1 MQRQMTIEIRNE
13 TPAFNESF
21 VSTIDL
27 PALPLALRDAEQ
39 RARVPMNPEQPP
51 VIVVISCPDLPELID
66 CRLDSPSTEEMN
78 FLASRMEQ
86 LSDTQLTAFQALC
99 AVHFANDPQFEEPVP
114 IWQLINMTYGLD
126 DVIVVGGIESDEDIG
141 EFVISNELNEDVA
154 AVPETSRYLL
164 DKKMIGKLQR
174 RNDGGVILD
183 GNYVVTEGY
192 DIPEIYDGETLPNHD
207 RSLDLAVF
215 RLLVAE
221 SPVNDSLETLKSA
234 EWIKLPISTQE
245 AKRIALRHNEGCLE
259 DCAYYRFES
268 AIPQIGEF
276 LFQDM
281 REFQLLNEI
290 ADRYLKLLDISKIRI
305 KAAFEHD
312 KPNNLREVLDIME
325 HEMKYS
331 IDPDIGDEDDYFK
344 RYLSFYTDTRIDPQ
358 WYSTVSSYYEGAA
371 LLEKIGG
378 AVTPYGACS
387 ARDKSLFEIVPY
399 ERPQEAI
406 DEGAEETEENNI
418 TIGGM

>member
-1 MQRQMTIEIRNE
+1 MQRKMTIEIRNE

-39 RARVPMNPEQPP
+39 RARLPMNPEQPP
-51 VIVVISCPDLPELID
+51 EIVVISCPDLPELID

-78 FLASRMEQ
+78 YFAARMEQ
-86 LSDTQLTAFQALC
+86 LTDTQMTAFRALC
-99 AVHFANDPQFEEPVP
+99 SVHFANDPTFEEPVP

-141 EFVISNELNEDVA
+141 EFVIANGLNEDVA
-154 AVPETSRYLL
+154 AVPETSLYLL

-174 RNDGGVILD
+174 KNDGGVILD

-192 DIPEIYDGETLPNHD
+192 EIPEIYDGETLPKRD

-234 EWIKLPISTQE
+234 EWIKLPISAQE
-245 AKRIALRHNEGCLE
+245 AQRTALRHNEGRME
-259 DCAYYRFES
+259 DCVYYRFES
-268 AIPQIGEF
+268 AIPQISDYF
-276 LFQDM
+276 FQDM
-281 REFQLLNEI
+281 QEFNLLNEI
-290 ADRYLKLLDISKIRI
+290 ANRYLKMLDISRIRF
-305 KAAFEHD
+305 KAALDHD
-312 KPNNLREVLDIME
+312 KPTNLREVLDIME
-325 HEMKYS
+325 HEGKYS
-331 IDPDIGDEDDYFK
+331 IDPDIADEDDFFK
-344 RYLSFYTDTRIDPQ
+344 RYLSFYTDTRIDPR
-358 WYSTVSSYYEGAA
+358 WYSTLSSYYEGTA

-378 AVTPYGACS
+378 VLTPYGACS
-387 ARDKSLFEIVPY
+387 ARGKSLFEIASYDNPKD
-399 ERPQEAI
+399 AI
-406 DEGAEETEENNI
+406 DEGAEETEENNM